1 MSLRPPLDVA
11 DGRVPRG
18 WLWCTF
24 ATIAIAAG
32 YWLWTGPLRF
42 SPAPLERY
50 LAERAAALDT
60 GEPVTEQALAEL
72 AADKLAVKAGG
83 AAFTRNCVKCH
94 GARGEGNIGPNLTD
108 EFWIAGNSALDIYQT
123 ILHGR
128 DGKGM
133 PSWGLVLG
141 TGACKQLAAYVVTI
155 RGTNLP
161 GKAPQ
166 GERRP
171 HPAPAK

>member
-1 MSLRPPLDVA
+1 MVHVRRHRASPPATGCGPGRCTSRRRRSSATWPSARPPSTPA
-11 DGRVPRG
+11 SR
-18 WLWCTF
+18 
-24 ATIAIAAG
+24 
-32 YWLWTGPLRF
+32 
-42 SPAPLERY
+42 SPSR
-50 LAERAAALDT
+50 RI
-60 GEPVTEQALAEL
+60 AEL

-83 AAFTRNCVKCH
+83 AVFTRNCVKCH

-108 EFWIAGNSALDIYQT
+108 EFWIAGGSALDIYQT

-155 RGTNLP
+155 RGSNLP

-171 HPAPAK
+171 DPAPAK